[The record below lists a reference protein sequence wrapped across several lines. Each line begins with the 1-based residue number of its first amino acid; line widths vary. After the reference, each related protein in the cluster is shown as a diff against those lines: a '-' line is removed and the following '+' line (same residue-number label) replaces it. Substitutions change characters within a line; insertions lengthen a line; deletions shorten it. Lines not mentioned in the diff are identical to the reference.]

1 MAPPPRLAKWLLRIV
16 SSRER
21 DEGFLGDVEE
31 LYQDRC
37 EGSSPSGHGRLWYWG
52 EVLRALPGFIGTSL
66 LGRAAMA
73 GSYLRIVCRNLV
85 RQRSYSLINLFGLT
99 LGITC
104 CILILAYVGY
114 ELSYDGY
121 HAQADRIFRVAA
133 RLTDMGQT
141 RESIFSPAPVG
152 STLVQ
157 DYPEVLAS
165 VRFMPTVKRVFKFE
179 DRVFFQERVFYADR
193 SIFDVFSF
201 ELTKGDPDTALEAP
215 FTMVLT
221 ETAALKYFGDQDPVG
236 RSVNWDNKFDYTVTG
251 VVKDPPANSHFTFEV
266 LASFAT
272 LIKYDARIGSWR
284 SGSFATYVLLR
295 EGTDPEDLER
305 KMEDFDRKYL
315 EPLLADSGSEL
326 ESFLQPLKRI
336 HLHSRLDFELGANSD
351 IRVVQVMVGIAVII
365 LLLACINF
373 MNLSTARS
381 ARRARE
387 VGVRKVLGAVRIR
400 LVGQFLAE
408 SFVYAVLS
416 MAIALLLTRLVL
428 PYFRVLAAR
437 EIPLDFLKIPYL
449 VVGLAGVIVF
459 VGFTAGSY
467 PAFFLS
473 AFKPVSI
480 LRGSRVRESRGSRF
494 RSVLVVFQFS
504 VSIVLIIGTIV
515 IFHQQRFMESKD
527 LGFQKQ
533 NLLVIALQN
542 AEARL
547 GLESLKHE
555 MLSIPGVKSA
565 GASSMV
571 PGEMYLFNVGTYPEG
586 FPEDQSVFMDNFL
599 ADHGF
604 LDTFEIEVVA
614 GRGFT
619 QAIRTDVTD
628 AVMLNETAVRA
639 LGWSDPVGKSIVVL
653 TPFRS
658 ERVQK
663 TVIGVFKD
671 IHQRSLYS
679 AVAPTII
686 THVSDEG
693 NIENRAR
700 RLTLRLET
708 GDLAGTLALIEAKW
722 EEAKPGNPYFSFLL
736 DEFYDSQH
744 RSEKRLGSIFRS
756 FALMAV
762 LIGCVGLFGLAA
774 YLAEQRTKEIGIRK
788 VVGARAGSIVLLLCK
803 EFILLVTVANVVAWP
818 VAYFA
823 LRKWLQN
830 FPYAVSLELGVF
842 VMTSALTLIIA
853 LLTVGFQSFKA
864 ASADPVAALRHE

>member
-1 MAPPPRLAKWLLRIV
+1 MAPPPRLAKWLLRIF
-16 SSRER
+16 SSSER

-31 LYQDRC
+31 LFQDHSAQAPTR
-37 EGSSPSGHGRLWYWG
+37 HGRLWYWR
-52 EVLRALPGFIGTSL
+52 EVLRALPGFVGTSL

-73 GSYLRIVCRNLV
+73 GSYLKIVYRNLI
-85 RQRSYSLINLFGLT
+85 RHRTYSLINLFGLT

-114 ELSYDGY
+114 ELSYDAY
-121 HAQADRIFRVAA
+121 HANADNIYRIAA
-133 RLTDMGQT
+133 RRTDMGQT
-141 RESIFSPAPVG
+141 REAIFSPAPVG
-152 STLVQ
+152 PTMVQ
-157 DYPEVLAS
+157 DFPEVLDA

-179 DRVFFQERVFYADR
+179 DTVFFQERVFYADR
-193 SIFDVFSF
+193 PVFDVFSF
-201 ELTKGDPDTALEAP
+201 ELIRGDPDTALEAP

-221 ETAALKYFGDQDPVG
+221 ETASRKYFGDQDPVG
-236 RSVNWDNKFDYTVTG
+236 RSVNWDNKFDYAVTG

-266 LASFAT
+266 LASFST

-295 EGTDPEDLER
+295 EGTDPADLEQ
-305 KMEDFDRKYL
+305 KMEAFDRKYL
-315 EPLLADSGSEL
+315 EPLLTDSTSRL

-336 HLHSRLDFELGANSD
+336 HLHSQLEFELGANTD
-351 IRVVQVMVGIAVII
+351 FRVVQVLVGIAVVI

-381 ARRARE
+381 VHRSKE
-387 VGVRKVLGAVRIR
+387 VGMRKVLGAERSR
-400 LVGQFLAE
+400 LVVQFLGE

-416 MAIALLLTRLVL
+416 MGFAVLLARLLL

-437 EIPLDFLKIPYL
+437 ELSLDFLQMPSL
-449 VVGLAGVIVF
+449 LAGLAGVVVF

-480 LRGSRVRESRGSRF
+480 LRGNPSREARGSRF

-515 IFHQQRFMESKD
+515 IFHQQQYMENKD
-527 LGFQKQ
+527 LGFQKK

-542 AEARL
+542 QEARM
-547 GLESLKHE
+547 GLDSLNHE
-555 MLSIPGVKSA
+555 MMGIPGVKSA

-571 PGEMYLFNVGTYPEG
+571 PGEMYLFNIGTYPEG
-586 FPEDQSVFMDNFL
+586 FPEDQSVPMDNFL

-604 LDTFEIEVVA
+604 LDTFGIEVVA
-614 GRGFT
+614 GRGFS
-619 QAIRTDVTD
+619 QEIRTDVAE
-628 AVMLNETAVRA
+628 AVMLNETAVRS
-639 LGWSDPVGKSIVVL
+639 LGWSDPVGKRIVVL
-653 TPFRS
+653 TPFRA
-658 ERVQK
+658 ERVEK
-663 TVIGVFKD
+663 TVIGVFRD
-671 IHQRSLYS
+671 INQRSLYS
-679 AVAPTII
+679 AVAPTIV

-693 NIENRAR
+693 AIENRAR

-708 GDLAGTLALIEAKW
+708 GDLAGTLASIEEKW
-722 EEAKPGNPYFSFLL
+722 EEANPGNPYFSFLL

-744 RSEKRLGSIFRS
+744 RAEKRLGRIFRS
-756 FALMAV
+756 FAVLAV

-774 YLAEQRTKEIGIRK
+774 YMAEQRTKEIGIRK
-788 VVGARAGSIVLLLCK
+788 VIGARAGSIVVLLCR
-803 EFILLVTVANVVAWP
+803 EFILLIVVANCVAWP
-818 VAYFA
+818 VAFFA

-830 FPYAVSLELGVF
+830 FPYAVGLDLGVF
-842 VMTSALTLIIA
+842 VMTSVLTLSVA
-853 LLTVGFQSFKA
+853 LLTVGLQSFRA
-864 ASADPVAALRHE
+864 ASANPVDSLRYE

>member
-1 MAPPPRLAKWLLRIV
+1 MAPPPRLAKWLLRIF
-16 SSRER
+16 SSSER

-31 LYQDRC
+31 LFQDHSAQAPTR
-37 EGSSPSGHGRLWYWG
+37 HGRLWYWR
-52 EVLRALPGFIGTSL
+52 EVLRALPGFVGTSL

-73 GSYLRIVCRNLV
+73 GSYLKIVYRNLI
-85 RQRSYSLINLFGLT
+85 RHRTYSLINLFGLT

-114 ELSYDGY
+114 ELSFDGY
-121 HAQADRIFRVAA
+121 HANADNIFRIAA

-141 RESIFSPAPVG
+141 REGTFSPAPVG
-152 STLVQ
+152 PTLVQ
-157 DYPEVLAS
+157 DFPEVLSA

-179 DRVFFQERVFYADR
+179 DRVFFQERVFYANR
-193 SIFDVFSF
+193 SVFDVFSF
-201 ELTKGDPDTALEAP
+201 ELIRGDPDTALEVP

-221 ETAALKYFGDQDPVG
+221 ETAALKYFGDQDPIG
-236 RSVNWDNKFDYTVTG
+236 RSVNWDNRFDYTVTG

-266 LASFAT
+266 LASFST

-295 EGTDPEDLER
+295 EGTDPEELEQKMGAFDL
-305 KMEDFDRKYL
+305 KYL
-315 EPLLADSGSEL
+315 KPLLTDSSSEL
-326 ESFLQPLKRI
+326 VSYLQPLKRI
-336 HLHSRLDFELGANSD
+336 HLYSRLEFELGANSN
-351 IRVVQVMVGIAVII
+351 IRIVQVLVGIAVII

-381 ARRARE
+381 ARRSKE
-387 VGVRKVLGAVRIR
+387 VGMRKVLGAVRSR
-400 LVGQFLAE
+400 LVAQFLGE

-416 MAIALLLTRLVL
+416 MAFAVLLARLLL
-428 PYFRVLAAR
+428 PYFRVLTAR
-437 EIPLDFLKIPYL
+437 DLTLDFLRMPSL
-449 VVGLAGVIVF
+449 LVGLAGVVVF
-459 VGFTAGSY
+459 VGLTAGSY

-473 AFKPVSI
+473 AFKPMSI
-480 LRGSRVRESRGSRF
+480 LRGNPVREARGSRF

-515 IFHQQRFMESKD
+515 IFHQQQYMENKN

-533 NLLVIALQN
+533 NLLVIAIQN
-542 AEARL
+542 QEARL
-547 GLESLKHE
+547 GMESFKHE
-555 MLSIPGVKSA
+555 MLMIPAVTSA

-599 ADHGF
+599 VDHGF

-614 GRGFT
+614 GRGFSQEIT
-619 QAIRTDVTD
+619 TD
-628 AVMLNETAVRA
+628 ASAAAMINETAVRR
-639 LGWSDPVGKSIVVL
+639 LGWSEPVGKTIVTL
-653 TPFRS
+653 TPFRA
-658 ERVQK
+658 EPVQK
-663 TVIGVFKD
+663 TVIGVFRD

-679 AVAPTII
+679 EVAPTVI

-693 NIENRAR
+693 AIENRAR

-708 GDLAGTLALIEAKW
+708 EDLAGTLALIEEKW
-722 EEAKPGNPYFSFLL
+722 EEAYPNNPYFSFLL

-744 RSEKRLGSIFRS
+744 RAEKRLGLIFRS
-756 FALMAV
+756 FAMLAV
-762 LIGCVGLFGLAA
+762 VIGCVGLFGLAA

-788 VVGARAGSIVLLLCK
+788 VIGARAGSIVILLCK
-803 EFILLVTVANVVAWP
+803 EFILLIAVANGVAWP
-818 VAYFA
+818 VAFFA

-830 FPYAVSLELGVF
+830 FPYAVGLDLGVF
-842 VMTSALTLIIA
+842 VMTSVLTLSIA
-853 LLTVGFQSFKA
+853 LLTVGFQSFRA
-864 ASADPVAALRHE
+864 ASANPVDSLRHE